1 METRPASEQ
10 CPICGGTMDLV
21 RKVRRIDIGQRS
33 ARVEDEFYRCRE
45 CKEQLYAPG
54 MMDAVMRRA
63 AAKIRDENGLL
74 QPGQVA
80 ALREKLG
87 LTPGDFDRLLGF
99 EYSMADGWEDGTI
112 PQEPVEDSLLRVLDA
127 VPGAAQYLAEV
138 HGVELRDEKP
148 KRRRRAA

>member
-1 METRPASEQ
+1 
-10 CPICGGTMDLV
+10 
-21 RKVRRIDIGQRS
+21 
-33 ARVEDEFYRCRE
+33 
-45 CKEQLYAPG
+45 
-54 MMDAVMRRA
+54 MRRA

-99 EYSMADGWEDGTI
+99 ECSMADGWEDGTI

-127 VPGAAQYLAEV
+127 VPGAAQYLAEL

-148 KRRRRAA
+148 KRRKRAA